1 MSSPFI
7 HRRQLML
14 IVGAGLVSRLA
25 WAREVTEAQV
35 SQARAVVQAQ
45 LDAFADDDAVKAF
58 LLSSQSVRKRF
69 GSPDRFIAMIRR
81 RYPMVCR
88 PVSVAFLKP
97 QWEDSDLMQP
107 VQMTDAQGSGWLATF
122 RLQPQ
127 SKGQWLIAGCK
138 VEPSE
143 GSFT

>member
-1 MSSPFI
+1 
-7 HRRQLML
+7 ML
-14 IVGAGLVSRLA
+14 IAGAGLASRLA
-25 WAREVTEAQV
+25 WAREVTAAQV
-35 SQARAVVQAQ
+35 GQARAVVEAQ
-45 LDAFADDDAVKAF
+45 LRAFADDDAVKAF
-58 LLSSQSVRKRF
+58 LLSSQAVRERF
-69 GSPDRFIAMIRR
+69 GSPDRFMAMIRR

-88 PVSVAFLKP
+88 PASVAFLKP
-97 QWEDSDLMQP
+97 QWEDSDLMQS

-127 SKGQWLIAGCK
+127 PKGAWLIAGCR

>member
-14 IVGAGLVSRLA
+14 AAGASLASRLA
-25 WAREVTEAQV
+25 WAREVTAAQI
-35 SQARAVVQAQ
+35 SQARAVVQSQ

-58 LLSSQSVRKRF
+58 LLSSQPVRERF

-88 PVSVAFLKP
+88 PASVAFLKP

-107 VQMTDAQGSGWLATF
+107 VQLTDAQGSGWLATF

-127 SKGQWLIAGCK
+127 PKGQWLIAGCS
-138 VEPSE
+138 VAPSE

>member
-1 MSSPFI
+1 MSRPFI

-14 IVGAGLVSRLA
+14 IAGASLASRLA
-25 WAREVTEAQV
+25 WAREVTHAQV

-58 LLSSQSVRKRF
+58 LLSSQSVRERF

-81 RYPMVCR
+81 RYPMVFR
-88 PVSVAFLKP
+88 PASVAFLKP

-127 SKGQWLIAGCK
+127 TKGPWLIAGCR

>member
-1 MSSPFI
+1 MSRPFI
-7 HRRQLML
+7 HRRNLML
-14 IVGAGLVSRLA
+14 IAGASLASRLA
-25 WAREVTEAQV
+25 WANEVTHAQV
-35 SQARAVVQAQ
+35 SQARAVVQDQ

-58 LLSSQSVRKRF
+58 LLSSASVRERF

-81 RYPMVCR
+81 RYPMVFR
-88 PVSVAFLKP
+88 PASVAFLKP
-97 QWEDSDLMQP
+97 QWEDSDLMQG

-122 RLQPQ
+122 RVQPQ
-127 SKGQWLIAGCK
+127 TKGPWLIAGCR